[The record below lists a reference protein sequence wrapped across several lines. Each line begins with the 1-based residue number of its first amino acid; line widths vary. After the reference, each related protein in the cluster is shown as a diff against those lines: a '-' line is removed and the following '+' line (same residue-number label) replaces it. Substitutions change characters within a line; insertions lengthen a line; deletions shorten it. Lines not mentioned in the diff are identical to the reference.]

1 MINRR
6 KVDGHSSLIRD
17 MNVGRIVNVDD
28 NEYNKY
34 IMVKRKREQDE
45 QEFINLKSE
54 VSEIKNILNQLLEKL

>member
-17 MNVGRIVNVDD
+17 MNVGSIVNVDE

-34 IMVKRKREQDE
+34 IMIKRKREHNE
-45 QEFINLKSE
+45 QEILNLKSE

>member
-17 MNVGRIVNVDD
+17 MNVGSIVNVDD
-28 NEYNKY
+28 YEYNKH
-34 IMVKRKREQDE
+34 IMLKRKREQDE
-45 QEFINLKSE
+45 QEFKNLKSE